1 MKKLLTKILFIFFF
15 CNALYALPIPE
26 NNKAKFD
33 IIRKN
38 KVIGSHIIDFK
49 KNGDSL
55 IIETNININVKVL
68 FIPAYKFFHK
78 SEEVWKNEKFL
89 KIDAYTDFEDE
100 REYFIKGKVEGD
112 QFLASG
118 MDGDISVNQNILPS
132 NFWNINILK
141 EKKLFDTQK
150 GIIREIKVK
159 DLGSEEIR
167 IDDKKIHCKKFSFN
181 ASSNPKDKGPFPEYT
196 LWYSKEDELI
206 KFKFRNWK
214 DNKIVSI
221 IRNYQD

>member
-15 CNALYALPIPE
+15 CNTLYALPIPD

-49 KNGDSL
+49 KNDDSL

-78 SEEVWKNEKFL
+78 SEEVWRNGKFL

-118 MDGDISVNQNILPS
+118 MDGDISVNKNILPS

-150 GIIREIKVK
+150 GIIRKIMVK

-167 IDDKKIHCKKFSFN
+167 IDDKKIYCKKFSFN